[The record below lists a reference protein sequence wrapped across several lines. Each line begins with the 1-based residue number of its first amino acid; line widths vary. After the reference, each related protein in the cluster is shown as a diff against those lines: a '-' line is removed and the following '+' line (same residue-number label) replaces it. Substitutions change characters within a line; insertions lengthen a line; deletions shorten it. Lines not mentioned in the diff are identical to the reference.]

1 MLPTPPL
8 KRRRLE
14 SVMARYSENSIA
26 QMQNCERDQK
36 IEKQRTG
43 AQKRAFALAL
53 APARHCFRALDA
65 PNKDDGGQAVTFT
78 VAKIPEL
85 LQYIASK
92 CPDVRADLERASSPI
107 QVVLSWDETTAGNV
121 LATAARMKATIFYIT
136 FKHWQR
142 VHESQHAWIPVGAI
156 SHEQAEQIPGGM
168 SLVHKLFLENWL
180 EQRLDQGIWL
190 SPTTKIYL
198 QLTLFV
204 ADADAQRA
212 ALAGKGSAGLK
223 CCAFCRNCLA
233 KNSTGAAVDT
243 TNFRTIAE
251 ANVNW
256 FTPNTQ
262 EQLQKYIRKALI
274 RWPEM
279 TKKDKDIIERCLGFN
294 VSPNTVWTSDMCCTA
309 LPLSRYMNDSMHC
322 YFANGIA
329 AVEINLLVQE
339 VTRSTG
345 KTIGDIK
352 QAVLQ
357 AGWKRPGQLL
367 REGQTKCWTGRL
379 FVASFFLGQIY
390 KGSAKQ
396 TRALLPLL
404 LWLAESVWSKIE
416 SLRPMVDSFM
426 KLCQCVKCL
435 QKIASS
441 HDWDEL
447 ERVQEAHQL
456 AFSRTYPEEMRPKH
470 HHRLHLPQQ
479 YRAADFVATCWGTES
494 KHRCYKSIYA
504 RNLQQFLTERNGG
517 VEFSERL
524 LPRLLLRSAEL
535 CKNMTLQPR
544 TFQLEKLFDE
554 AEVNRLAAGLEG
566 CRVGARCRTALLQL
580 QEGDLLLHGKK
591 NTEAG
596 VCHFFID
603 QANELFIY
611 ATVYS
616 LVQHTAAMRRFERT
630 TNKKMLKWTN
640 LVTPAV
646 CSWWRSTNQND
657 IFCMP

>member
-1 MLPTPPL
+1 M
-8 KRRRLE
+8 
-14 SVMARYSENSIA
+14 
-26 QMQNCERDQK
+26 
-36 IEKQRTG
+36 
-43 AQKRAFALAL
+43 
-53 APARHCFRALDA
+53 
-65 PNKDDGGQAVTFT
+65 TFT

-85 LQYIASK
+85 LQYIARK

-168 SLVHKLFLENWL
+168 TLVHKLFLENWL

-190 SPTTKIYL
+190 SPSTKIYL

-262 EQLQKYIRKALI
+262 EQLQNYIREALI

-379 FVASFFLGQIY
+379 FIAAFFLGQIY

-426 KLCQCVKCL
+426 KLCQCVTCL
-435 QKIASS
+435 RKIASS
-441 HDWDEL
+441 NDWDEL

-456 AFSRTYPEEMRPKH
+456 AFSRTYPEEIRPKH

-535 CKNMTLQPR
+535 CQNMTLQPR

-566 CRVGARCRTALLQL
+566 CRVGARCRVALLQL

-591 NTEAG
+591 NRG
-596 VCHFFID
+596 RSV
-603 QANELFIY
+603 
-611 ATVYS
+611 S
-616 LVQHTAAMRRFERT
+616 LLH
-630 TNKKMLKWTN
+630 
-640 LVTPAV
+640 
-646 CSWWRSTNQND
+646 
-657 IFCMP
+657 